1 MNEGGEGNERKISF
15 EYTSSS
21 ELPERITKM
30 GLVVMLSKRIQRA
43 VQFRHLAHL
52 RLLWKNDAVLQPGVN
67 LVSPA

>member
-1 MNEGGEGNERKISF
+1 MKEGKETNERYIIRVHK
-15 EYTSSS
+15 
-21 ELPERITKM
+21 LVRIARTHNKK